1 MWKFDEGRICIARE
15 SRSKSR
21 AELAALTGLN
31 SSQIIAWE
39 NGDVQPGQD
48 SLMKIC
54 NALKIEPKFFFV
66 FSGSIGNDSLPV
78 E

>member
-1 MWKFDEGRICIARE
+1 MWKFDEGRIAMARE

-21 AELAALTGLN
+21 PELAALTGLN
-31 SSQIIAWE
+31 SAQIVAWE
-39 NGDVQPGQD
+39 NGEVTPGQD

-54 NALKIEPKFFFV
+54 NALQIAPKFFFV
-66 FSGSIGNDSLPV
+66 QSGSNGNESLPV